1 MFTTRT
7 VASRC
12 SAKTRAARLTTPGM
26 LRPSAG
32 PPGAAPVASVARWT
46 VSLTLLSC
54 PFMLSP
60 SRAYQQQLHPYDADG
75 GHRPRTPRVQCPA
88 ASPDIKGQASPLSRP
103 QKPPACRQAI
113 GPERL
118 MSFCCALEPSKR
130 DVVFR

>member
-12 SAKTRAARLTTPGM
+12 SAKTVAARLMAPDR

-32 PPGAAPVASVARWT
+32 PLGTAPAVPGARWT

-54 PFMLSP
+54 LFMPSP
-60 SRAYQQQLHPYDADG
+60 SPSYQQQLHPQDASG
-75 GHRPRTPRVQCPA
+75 GHRPRAPRVQCPA
-88 ASPDIKGQASPLSRP
+88 ASPDIKEPSRATSWP
-103 QKPPACRQAI
+103 GKPPAPGQPI

-118 MSFCCALEPSKR
+118 MYFCSVLDPSYR
-130 DVVFR
+130 DFVFR

>member
-12 SAKTRAARLTTPGM
+12 PAKTVAARLTAPDR
-26 LRPSAG
+26 LRPSSG

-54 PFMLSP
+54 PFMLSL
-60 SRAYQQQLHPYDADG
+60 SRAYQQQLHPQDADG

-88 ASPDIKGQASPLSRP
+88 ASPDMKGQAA
-103 QKPPACRQAI
+103 PA
-113 GPERL
+113 
-118 MSFCCALEPSKR
+118 
-130 DVVFR
+130 

>member
-12 SAKTRAARLTTPGM
+12 SAKTRAARLAAPDR

-32 PPGAAPVASVARWT
+32 PPGVAPGASVARWT
-46 VSLTLLSC
+46 VSLTSLSC
-54 PFMLSP
+54 PFMLSL
-60 SRAYQQQLHPYDADG
+60 SHAYQQQLPLQDADG

-88 ASPDIKGQASPLSRP
+88 ASPDIKGQAAPLAGHRSHRL
-103 QKPPACRQAI
+103 CGQAI

-118 MSFCCALEPSKR
+118 
-130 DVVFR
+130 